1 MLELLAWLVALPLAA
16 PLAYLGVEL
25 FLGLRPLPEEPQRA
39 VPARICLLVAAH
51 NEVAWIAATVDALS
65 AAVPGAQ
72 ILVVADNCDDATAAE
87 ARKAGADV
95 VERHDPDRRG
105 KGFALAF
112 GREELAGSPPDVV
125 IVVDADCRLGDGSA
139 ERLAARAMVGGRA
152 VQAANLLTAEKDA
165 SPLVAVSNFA
175 MLVKNLIRARG
186 LVRLG
191 GGALLFGT
199 GMAFSW
205 SLFVTLPLATADAVE
220 DLSLGL
226 WLARQG
232 TGIELDDRALVTSPA
247 AALADSRAQRSR
259 WEHGFLRTAIT
270 QGAPMLFR
278 GVATASR
285 HVAALGGHL
294 LVPPLA
300 LLMLLAIPGLALLA
314 GVGVLSGNWTP
325 LLLTGSAFGF
335 AATALLASWW
345 WHGRGIL
352 PLAAL
357 LRIPVYILWKIPI
370 YIGFFTRNQKAWNRT
385 RREDERH

>member
-1 MLELLAWLVALPLAA
+1 ML
-16 PLAYLGVEL
+16 
-25 FLGLRPLPEEPQRA
+25 
-39 VPARICLLVAAH
+39 
-51 NEVAWIAATVDALS
+51 
-65 AAVPGAQ
+65 
-72 ILVVADNCDDATAAE
+72 
-87 ARKAGADV
+87 
-95 VERHDPDRRG
+95 
-105 KGFALAF
+105 
-112 GREELAGSPPDVV
+112 
-125 IVVDADCRLGDGSA
+125 
-139 ERLAARAMVGGRA
+139 
-152 VQAANLLTAEKDA
+152 VQNLL
-165 SPLVAVSNFA
+165 
-175 MLVKNLIRARG
+175 RARG

>member
-1 MLELLAWLVALPLAA
+1 MFFFLMIRRP
-16 PLAYLGVEL
+16 PRSTRTDTL
-25 FLGLRPLPEEPQRA
+25 FPYTTLFR
-39 VPARICLLVAAH
+39 
-51 NEVAWIAATVDALS
+51 S
-65 AAVPGAQ
+65 
-72 ILVVADNCDDATAAE
+72 
-87 ARKAGADV
+87 
-95 VERHDPDRRG
+95 
-105 KGFALAF
+105 
-112 GREELAGSPPDVV
+112 
-125 IVVDADCRLGDGSA
+125 
-139 ERLAARAMVGGRA
+139 
-152 VQAANLLTAEKDA
+152 QAANLLTAEKDA

-314 GVGVLSGNWTP
+314 GVGALSGNWMP
-325 LLLTGSAFGF
+325 LFPIGR
-335 AATALLASWW
+335 AS
-345 WHGRGIL
+345 GR
-352 PLAAL
+352 
-357 LRIPVYILWKIPI
+357 
-370 YIGFFTRNQKAWNRT
+370 
-385 RREDERH
+385 ERVCQYVLISVVAVHFKKKTHE